1 MLGASELIIPSGRV
15 NSSVVE
21 SLKKQTNSELNMLF
35 HEVSCVLF
43 SSTSV
48 LFFLVFFGFLV
59 WEWSPIQRLHSHSL
73 EC

>member
-48 LFFLVFFGFLV
+48 LFFFWFFGLGMEPNPTFAFTF
-59 WEWSPIQRLHSHSL
+59 S
-73 EC
+73 